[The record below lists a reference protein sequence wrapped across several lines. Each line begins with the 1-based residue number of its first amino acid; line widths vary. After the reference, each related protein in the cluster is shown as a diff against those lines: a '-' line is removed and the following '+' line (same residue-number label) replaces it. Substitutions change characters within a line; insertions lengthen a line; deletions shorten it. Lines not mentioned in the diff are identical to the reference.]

1 MGVCYL
7 SGTVA
12 VSWMFHADPRFPL
25 SCLSAGAGFGQF
37 ILPML
42 FELFVA
48 EYALSGAFILIAAIT
63 LHSVPCGIIMYT
75 SREYYETKQSEEACS
90 DESHLST
97 CSTYYSVLCD
107 VLVWILL
114 INNLLLALTGK

>member
-12 VSWMFHADPRFPL
+12 VSWMFLADPRFAL

-48 EYALSGAFILIAAIT
+48 EYALSGAFILISAIT
-63 LHSVPCGIIMYT
+63 LHCVPCGIIMFT
-75 SREYYETKQSEEACS
+75 SRVYYVTKQSEEGCS
-90 DESHLST
+90 DESQLSK
-97 CSTYYSVLCD
+97 CSTYYSVLSD
-107 VLVWILL
+107 GLVWILL
-114 INNLLLALTGK
+114 TNNLLLSLTGK